1 MTRDGRPTLHV
12 ACAAAP
18 ARGGVP
24 AGELLFSAIAH
35 AATQADRTLLFGN
48 TQDRDT
54 AGALGVRNVWL
65 ARNAAG
71 FAAERLLAATI
82 RRAAQTLASQ
92 TAGPVR
98 VMLWSSELDRAA
110 PRLPATHEIVRPA
123 LDREPP
129 DGPLPDGLVDALMA
143 RLPSRVEARRT
154 LGLDDHEPAL
164 VPLVAS
170 PAHADARA
178 IAFVSGVSDL
188 LALHHTLVL
197 PAQSKRLRE
206 ACRFIRRTGLGTRV
220 LITQPPHLAALPAA
234 DVLITP
240 EDIGT
245 GPVSALLHTLADR
258 LGLPV
263 VTTAGWDTAPGL
275 GHGMLPPE
283 IKATVG
289 PAVGALQRLRA
300 AGA

>member
-1 MTRDGRPTLHV
+1 VTPDAGPTLHV
-12 ACAAAP
+12 ACAADP

-24 AGELLFSAIAH
+24 AGELLLSSIAH
-35 AATQADRTLLFGN
+35 TATEADRTLLFG
-48 TQDRDT
+48 TSRDRDT
-54 AGALGVRNVWL
+54 AGTLGVRRVWL

-71 FAAERLLAATI
+71 FAAQHLRAATI
-82 RRAAQTLASQ
+82 RRAVSAFESETV
-92 TAGPVR
+92 GPIR
-98 VMLWSSELDRAA
+98 VTFWSSELDPAA
-110 PRLPATHEIVRPA
+110 SRLPASLEIDRPP
-123 LDREPP
+123 LDREQTGGACS
-129 DGPLPDGLVDALMA
+129 DELVDALMA
-143 RLPSRVEARRT
+143 SLPSRAEARRT
-154 LGLDDHEPAL
+154 LGLDDDEPAL

-220 LITQPPHLAALPAA
+220 LITEPPHLAALPAA

-240 EDIGT
+240 EEFGA
-245 GPVSALLHTLADR
+245 GPVARTLHTIADR

-289 PAVGALQRLRA
+289 PAVEALQRRCH